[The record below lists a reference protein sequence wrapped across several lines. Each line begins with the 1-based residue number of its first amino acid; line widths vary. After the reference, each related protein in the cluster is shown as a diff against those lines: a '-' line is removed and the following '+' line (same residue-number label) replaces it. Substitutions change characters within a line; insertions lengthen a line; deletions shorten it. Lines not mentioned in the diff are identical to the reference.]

1 MSIKM
6 CVSFLTYLSP
16 GSHEPGR
23 LIERWWGPKP
33 KRETETHQALY
44 SGWKAVCLLCH
55 SLVSLSV
62 SDSVNTTSPPFSPS
76 LNTGTLYFVWAQ
88 PWYHNKENQQHCN
101 CINLTRQDAVKEVLW
116 YVREMNSIQP
126 MATISSLSRA
136 SADKGSHKRA
146 REEDGWSCP

>member
-6 CVSFLTYLSP
+6 CVSFFTYLSP

-55 SLVSLSV
+55 SLVSLAV
-62 SDSVNTTSPPFSPS
+62 SDSLNTTSPPFFLPS
-76 LNTGTLYFVWAQ
+76 FKHLQTLFC
-88 PWYHNKENQQHCN
+88 PGYHNKENQQHCN
-101 CINLTRQDAVKEVLW
+101 CINPTRQDAPKEVLW